1 MLPVEGHAPC
11 AEGTQVWSWRYT
23 FPPLPWGRA
32 GRSLHGETSESG
44 VSGKN
49 RRLPG
54 WKEVGKGK
62 AGWRESSRNDNMT
75 N

>member
-23 FPPLPWGRA
+23 LPPLPWGRA
-32 GRSLHGETSESG
+32 GRSLHGETSERSLWEEQAFARVEG
-44 VSGKN
+44 GGQRES
-49 RRLPG
+49 
-54 WKEVGKGK
+54 
-62 AGWRESSRNDNMT
+62 GWRESSRNDNMT